1 MPFSPQHN
9 PSVAMFQVDDVD
21 DVAEVG
27 GDCGEHLM
35 RLGGNFG

>member
-1 MPFSPQHN
+1 MPFFPQHN

-21 DVAEVG
+21 DVDEVG